1 MAEQGLPAD
10 VVEFSLEPDMN
21 RLVDNEIVAADWNE
35 TPTDGNVTESVVV
48 FMVRSGNPEGIETWD
63 DLTADGI
70 EVINPNPFTSGGAR
84 WNVMA
89 AYASQIEQGATEEE
103 AIQYLNDLYANVT
116 VQDDSARKSL
126 ETFTGGA
133 GDVLLGYENEAIF
146 AQQNGADIDY
156 VIPPQTILIENP
168 VAVTETTE
176 HAEQAQAFYDYL
188 FTEEGQQIFAD
199 NGYRPV
205 IDGVDP
211 PEGFEFPT
219 DIAIADIDDFGGWT
233 EVMDTFFDTEDSIM
247 KDVQEGIGV
256 QVESPSTRRPRP
268 LGPAGR
274 TRRPAREGQ
283 RPPRATSAAEH
294 RPRGGHDLAQRDR
307 GHPPGRHHPVNPAV
321 DGGSPSSGTPI
332 TNEQTLAWAIC
343 SSRWACP
350 PSSPS

>member
-1 MAEQGLPAD
+1 MSRRRLIALAAIVSAFALVAGCSSNGDSSSGGSDNSAELSIVAYSTPEQAYGELTQAFQATPEGDGVTFQSSFGSSGDQSRAVAEQGLPAD
-10 VVEFSLEPDMN
+10 LVEFSLEPDMN
-21 RLVDNEIVAADWNE
+21 RLVDNDIVAADWDQ
-35 TPTDGNVTESVVV
+35 TPTDGIVTDSVVV
-48 FMVRSGNPEGIETWD
+48 FMVRKDNPEEIQTWD

-70 EVINPNPFTSGGAR
+70 DVINPNPFTSGGAR

-89 AYASQIEQGATEEE
+89 AWASQKEQGATDAE
-103 AIQYLNDLYANVT
+103 AQQYLNDLYANIT

-176 HAEQAQAFYDYL
+176 HPTQAQAFYDYL

-211 PEGFEFPT
+211 PEGYEFPT
-219 DIAIADIDDFGGWT
+219 DITIADIDDFGGWT
-233 EVMDTFFDTEDSIM
+233 EVMDKFFDTEDSIM

-256 QVESPSTRRPRP
+256 QVES
-268 LGPAGR
+268 
-274 TRRPAREGQ
+274 
-283 RPPRATSAAEH
+283 
-294 RPRGGHDLAQRDR
+294 
-307 GHPPGRHHPVNPAV
+307 
-321 DGGSPSSGTPI
+321 
-332 TNEQTLAWAIC
+332 
-343 SSRWACP
+343 
-350 PSSPS
+350 

>member
-1 MAEQGLPAD
+1 MSKRRLLFLAAVLSAFALVAAGCGSDSDDASGGGDSGGSEDVELSIVAYSTPEAAYGELTEAFQQTDAGAGVTFQQSFGSSGDQSRAVAEQGLPAD

-48 FMVRSGNPEGIETWD
+48 FMVRSGNPEGIETWE

-156 VIPPQTILIENP
+156 VVPPQTILIENP

-256 QVESPSTRRPRP
+256 QVES
-268 LGPAGR
+268 
-274 TRRPAREGQ
+274 
-283 RPPRATSAAEH
+283 
-294 RPRGGHDLAQRDR
+294 
-307 GHPPGRHHPVNPAV
+307 
-321 DGGSPSSGTPI
+321 
-332 TNEQTLAWAIC
+332 
-343 SSRWACP
+343 
-350 PSSPS
+350 